1 MSYPP
6 IILPDRASRF
16 LFDAGYSR
24 ALLYRCR
31 QVLVE
36 LDKEPELAE
45 KIDEFLKASAKIPRD
60 EIYAAGAEAA
70 QKKFAE

>member
-6 IILPDRASRF
+6 IILPDRAARF

-24 ALLYRCR
+24 GLLLQCR
-31 QVLVE
+31 RVLIE
-36 LDKEPELAE
+36 LGEEPELAE
-45 KIDEFLKASAKIPRD
+45 KIDEYLKASGKIPRD

-70 QKKFAE
+70 QKK